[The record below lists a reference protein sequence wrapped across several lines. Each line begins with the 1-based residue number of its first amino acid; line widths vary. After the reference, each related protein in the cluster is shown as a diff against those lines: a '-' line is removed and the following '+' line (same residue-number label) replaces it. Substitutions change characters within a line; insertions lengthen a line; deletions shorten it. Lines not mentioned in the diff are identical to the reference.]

1 MRLSKESEAADLS
14 VNGVRTTQSVLW
26 PYIPQTE
33 MSVHC
38 CPLEL
43 GSGMWGLDSNP
54 RERTAVDFRE
64 MAEGMKGRRYTTRNA
79 FEKKPSGHGSRA
91 LLLSHTQG

>member
-33 MSVHC
+33 RSVHC
-38 CPLEL
+38 CPLEP
-43 GSGMWGLDSNP
+43 GSGMWGLESNP
-54 RERTAVDFRE
+54 RERTAGDFRE
-64 MAEGMKGRRYTTRNA
+64 MAEGMKGRKCTTRNA
-79 FEKKPSGHGSRA
+79 FGKNRVGMEAGHYF
-91 LLLSHTQG
+91 